1 MITNI
6 ENGKQYVGQTK
17 QNLTTR
23 FKKHKNAV
31 TSGRGC
37 PLLINS
43 MKHHGV
49 DKFVCE
55 LIVKCEEDVADEYE
69 TMFIELYDTV
79 DKGYNILPGGGI
91 RTMPRETR
99 VKIGE
104 KIRTREQS
112 LICNIHEH
120 RVGNNVGYVV
130 RHPNMP
136 IRSFCSMKYT
146 MEEKLQAATR
156 YLNKEEETIY
166 TEPQLDTKLPKYISH
181 SKSHGRDE
189 KQCGYR
195 IEFKLE
201 NGKKFTKSF
210 VDSKKS
216 MEEKLR
222 LAKDFLS
229 ICVFSNDK
237 PIAPPHLAK
246 SSAAIGVK

>member
-1 MITNI
+1 MSHSIYLITNI

-37 PLLINS
+37 PLLRNS

-69 TMFIELYDTV
+69 IMFIDLYDTV
-79 DKGYNILPGGGI
+79 NKGYNILPGGGS
-91 RTMPRETR
+91 RPGNMPKEVRI
-99 VKIGE
+99 KCGE
-104 KIRTREQS
+104 KIRTRDKS

-130 RHPNMP
+130 RHPDLS

-146 MEEKLQAATR
+146 MEEKLQAARR
-156 YLNKEEETIY
+156 YLNKEEETVY
-166 TEPQLDTKLPKYISH
+166 MEPQSDTKLPKYISH

-229 ICVFSNDK
+229 RCVFLNDK
-237 PIAPPHLAK
+237 PIAPP
-246 SSAAIGVK
+246 AILT

>member
-1 MITNI
+1 MITNTVD
-6 ENGKQYVGQTK
+6 GKQYVGQTK
-17 QNLTTR
+17 QKLDTR
-23 FKKHKNAV
+23 FNKHKNAT

-37 PLLINS
+37 PKLRNA
-43 MKHHGV
+43 MMHHGT
-49 DKFVCE
+49 DKFVCQ
-55 LIVKCEEDVADEYE
+55 LIVKCSQDDVDNYE

-79 DKGYNILPGGGI
+79 SKGYNILPGGGVG
-91 RTMPRETR
+91 TMPRNTR
-99 VKIGE
+99 IKIGE
-104 KIRTREQS
+104 KLRKRDKS
-112 LICNIHEH
+112 LPCNIHEH
-120 RVGNNVGYVV
+120 RVSSNVGYIV
-130 RHPNMP
+130 RHPDMP

-146 MEEKLQAATR
+146 MEEKLQAAQR

-181 SKSHGRDE
+181 SKSYGRDE

-222 LAKDFLS
+222 LAKDFLLS
-229 ICVFSNDK
+229 CTFSNDK
-237 PIAPPHLAK
+237 PVAPP
-246 SSAAIGVK
+246 

>member
-6 ENGKQYVGQTK
+6 VNGKQYVGQTK

-31 TSGRGC
+31 ISGRGC
-37 PLLINS
+37 PLLRNS

-49 DKFVCE
+49 DNFICE
-55 LIVKCEEDVADEYE
+55 LIVMCEKDVVNEYE

-79 DKGYNILPGGGI
+79 NKGYNILSGGGI
-91 RTMPRETR
+91 GTMSREVR
-99 VKIGE
+99 IKCGE
-104 KIRTREQS
+104 KLRTRDKT
-112 LICNIHEH
+112 LDCNIHEH
-120 RVGNNVGYVV
+120 RVGNNMGYVV
-130 RHPNMP
+130 RHPDMP
-136 IRSFCSMKYT
+136 LRSFCSMKYT

-166 TEPQLDTKLPKYISH
+166 MEPQKDTKLPKYISH

-195 IEFKLE
+195 VEFKLE

-229 ICVFSNDK
+229 RCVFSNDK
-237 PIAPPHLAK
+237 PVRPP
-246 SSAAIGVK
+246 AILT

>member
-1 MITNI
+1 MSHSIYLITNI
-6 ENGKQYVGQTK
+6 VNGKQYVGQTK

-31 TSGRGC
+31 ISGRGC
-37 PLLINS
+37 PLLRNS

-49 DKFVCE
+49 DNFICE
-55 LIVKCEEDVADEYE
+55 LIVMCEKDVVNEYE

-79 DKGYNILPGGGI
+79 NKGYNILSGGGI
-91 RTMPRETR
+91 GTMSREVR
-99 VKIGE
+99 IKCGE
-104 KIRTREQS
+104 KLRTRDKT
-112 LICNIHEH
+112 LDCNIHEH
-120 RVGNNVGYVV
+120 RVGNNMGYVV
-130 RHPNMP
+130 RHPDMP
-136 IRSFCSMKYT
+136 LRSFCSMKYT

-166 TEPQLDTKLPKYISH
+166 MEPQKDTKLPKYISH

-195 IEFKLE
+195 VEFKLE

-229 ICVFSNDK
+229 RCVFSNDK
-237 PIAPPHLAK
+237 PVRPP
-246 SSAAIGVK
+246 AILT